1 MFITFE
7 GIEGSGK
14 STQVKLLAEWLT
26 QRGVP
31 CVTTREP
38 GATPIGARIRTLLLD
53 PASRDLVADAELLL
67 YLADRVQHLKTLILP
82 ALEAGNIVISDRY
95 ADATLVYQGYARGID
110 PDRILDLHRRLCG
123 GFDPDR
129 TFLLDLPV
137 AEGLF
142 RAQRALDDGERSKR
156 ESRFEQEAIEFH
168 ENVRSGYLTV
178 ARMHPKRFTIVDATR
193 SPEEMQT
200 IVRNEVDRLLNHPN
214 RSAP

>member
-1 MFITFE
+1 MLITFE

-14 STQVKLLAEWLT
+14 STQVRLLAEWLM

-31 CVTTREP
+31 CVITREP
-38 GATPIGARIRTLLLD
+38 GATPIGARIRALLLD
-53 PASRDLVADAELLL
+53 PASRDMVADAELLL

-82 ALEAGNIVISDRY
+82 ALEAGKIVISDRY

-110 PDRILDLHRRLCG
+110 PNRILELHRLLCG
-123 GFDPDR
+123 GLDPDR

-156 ESRFEQEAIEFH
+156 ESRFELEAVGFH
-168 ENVRSGYLTV
+168 EKVRNGYLSL
-178 ARMHPKRFTIVDATR
+178 ARLHPERFTILDATR
-193 SPEEMQT
+193 SPEDMQT
-200 IVRNEVDRLLNHPN
+200 TVCREVDRLLNHSTHSVP
-214 RSAP
+214 

>member
-14 STQVKLLAEWLT
+14 STQARSLANWLI
-26 QRGVP
+26 QCGVP
-31 CVTTREP
+31 CVITREP

-53 PASRDLVADAELLL
+53 PDSRGLVPDAELLL

-82 ALEAGNIVISDRY
+82 ALEAGMVVISDRY

-110 PDRILDLHRRLCG
+110 PDRILELHRLLCDG
-123 GFDPDR
+123 LDPDC

-137 AEGLF
+137 AEGLY
-142 RAQRALDDGERSKR
+142 RAQRALDVGERSKQ

-168 ENVRSGYLTV
+168 EKVRSGYLTV
-178 ARMHPKRFTIVDATR
+178 AGRHPERFTIVDAGR
-193 SPEEMQT
+193 SPEEIQA
-200 IVRNEVDRLLNHPN
+200 IIRGKVNRLLNHP
-214 RSAP
+214 SQS